1 MGRIRAPGWKFGI
14 TGSFGLATRSS
25 LGAQRRSAP
34 AATPAAAPGPTLG
47 HDRPRPTTGA
57 DQRKAELVPHAQ
69 FVTDFGDQAVLLPL
83 AIGVALLF
91 GLTGWRRGAIAWTA
105 AIGGTLSLMLALKL
119 GFLAC
124 DHLLPTDLR
133 SPSGHTAASAA
144 IYGGLLA
151 VVVRRVTGHEH
162 WTLACTVAI
171 AAVIG
176 VSRLALG
183 AHTELEVFIGGIV
196 GVCGGL
202 AAVMLAGAPPPT
214 LRLRSILATTLFVL
228 VLFHGFHLPAE
239 AAIKTAALELWPLSA
254 CR

>member
-1 MGRIRAPGWKFGI
+1 M
-14 TGSFGLATRSS
+14 L
-25 LGAQRRSAP
+25 
-34 AATPAAAPGPTLG
+34 
-47 HDRPRPTTGA
+47 D
-57 DQRKAELVPHAQ
+57 AQ
-69 FVTDFGDQAVLLPL
+69 FITDFGDQAVLLPL
-83 AIGVALLF
+83 AAGVALLF

-105 AIGGTLSLMLALKL
+105 AIGGTLGLMLALKL

-124 DHLLPTDLR
+124 DNLLPDHLR

-151 VVVRRVTGHEH
+151 VVARRVTGHER

-183 AHTELEVFIGGIV
+183 VHTGLEVVIGGGV

-202 AAVMLAGAPPPT
+202 AAVTFAGAPPPG
-214 LRLRSILATTLFVL
+214 LRLRGLLAITLFVL

-239 AAIKTAALELWPLSA
+239 AAIRTTALEIWPLSA

>member
-1 MGRIRAPGWKFGI
+1 MGRVRAPGWKFGT
-14 TGSFGLATRSS
+14 TGSFDLATRSN

-34 AATPAAAPGPTLG
+34 AATRIAAPGPTLD
-47 HDRPRPTTGA
+47 HDRPRRTTGA

-69 FVTDFGDQAVLLPL
+69 FVTDLGDQAVLLPL

-124 DHLLPTDLR
+124 DHHLPDHLR
-133 SPSGHTAASAA
+133 SPSGHTAAAA
-144 IYGGLLA
+144 SIYGGLLA
-151 VVVRRVTGHEH
+151 LTMRRVTGHER
-162 WTLACTVAI
+162 WTLACTVTI
-171 AAVIG
+171 AVVIG
-176 VSRLALG
+176 VSRLMLG
-183 AHTELEVFIGGIV
+183 VHSELEVVIGGLV

-202 AAVMLAGAPPPT
+202 AAVMLAGTPPPS
-214 LRLRSILATTLFVL
+214 LRLRSILAITLFVL

-239 AAIKTAALELWPLSA
+239 AAIKTTALELWPLSA